1 MKTAIAVALVLGSPA
16 ALADTTTLAMNHW
29 QCLGVAIL
37 AWIIVDLLL
46 ARPIKRIIKWWR
58 EE

>member
-1 MKTAIAVALVLGSPA
+1 
-16 ALADTTTLAMNHW
+16 MNHW